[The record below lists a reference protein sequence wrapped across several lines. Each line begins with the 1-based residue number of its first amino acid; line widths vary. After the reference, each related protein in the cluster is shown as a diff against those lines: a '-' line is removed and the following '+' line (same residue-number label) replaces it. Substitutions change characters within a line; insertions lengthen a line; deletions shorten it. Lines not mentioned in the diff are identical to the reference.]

1 MSTDKQFEN
10 MVAVV
15 TGAGNGIGRACAIA
29 YAREGANVAMF
40 DREADALGE
49 SAELVKA
56 EGVRALPVVGDMTK
70 LEEVEAA
77 FAGTRKELGPV
88 DLLVNNIGQTA
99 RENYSEFWQA
109 KPETL
114 QFVIN
119 VSLMTTL
126 MCSRQV
132 VEDMRERKRGKIVS
146 ISSDSAMNGDIG
158 TVDYASAKSGVLG
171 FTRALAREL
180 GPFKINVNAI
190 CPGPTNTRAMQRIP
204 RDAYERA
211 KNAIPLGELCEPE
224 DIANAA
230 VFLSSDKSR
239 FITGQTLMV
248 NGGRVTCLIP

>member
-1 MSTDKQFEN
+1 MTSNTQFAGKI
-10 MVAVV
+10 AVV
-15 TGAGNGIGRACAIA
+15 TGAGNGIGRASAIA
-29 YAREGANVAMF
+29 YAKEGADVAIF
-40 DREADALGE
+40 DREADALAE
-49 SAELVKA
+49 TAELVRA
-56 EGVRALPVVGDMTK
+56 EGVRALEMVGDMTR
-70 LEEVEAA
+70 LEEVMGA
-77 FAGTRKELGPV
+77 FAKTRKDLGPI
-88 DLLVNNIGQTA
+88 DILLNNIGQTA

-114 QFVIN
+114 QFVVG

-132 VEDMRERKRGKIVS
+132 VEEMRERRSGKIVS

-180 GPFKINVNAI
+180 GPFKVNVNAV

-204 RDAYERA
+204 KDAYERA
-211 KNAIPLGELCEPE
+211 RNAIPLGELSEPE
-224 DIANAA
+224 DIANAV
-230 VFLSSDKSR
+230 VFLSSDKAR

-248 NGGRVTCLIP
+248 NGGRVFY

>member
-1 MSTDKQFEN
+1 MTSGKPFSGKI
-10 MVAVV
+10 AVV
-15 TGAGNGIGRACAIA
+15 TGAANGIGRACAIA
-29 YAREGANVAMF
+29 YAKEGADVAIF
-40 DREADALGE
+40 DREADPLGE
-49 SAELVKA
+49 TAEMIRA
-56 EGVRALPVVGDMTK
+56 EGVRVLPVLGDMTK
-70 LEEVEAA
+70 LEEVAAA
-77 FAGTRKELGPV
+77 FAKTRSDLGPI
-88 DLLVNNIGQTA
+88 DMLLNNIGQTA

-114 QFVIN
+114 QFVVN

-132 VEDMRERKRGKIVS
+132 VEDMRERRSGKIVS

-180 GPFKINVNAI
+180 GPFKVNVNAV

-204 RDAYERA
+204 KDAYERA
-211 KNAIPLGELCEPE
+211 RNAIPLGELSEPE
-224 DIANAA
+224 DIANA
-230 VFLSSDKSR
+230 VIFLSSDKAR

-248 NGGRVTCLIP
+248 NGGRVFY

>member
-248 NGGRVTCLIP
+248 NGGRVFY

>member
-1 MSTDKQFEN
+1 MSSTKQFKGK
-10 MVAVV
+10 VAVI
-15 TGAGNGIGRACAIA
+15 TGAGNGIGRAAAIA
-29 YAREGANVAMF
+29 YAQEGADVAVF
-40 DREADALGE
+40 DREADAL
-49 SAELVKA
+49 AETVALAKA
-56 EGVRALPVVGDMTK
+56 EGVRAVPFVGDMTK
-70 LEEVEAA
+70 LEEVQAA
-77 FAGTRKELGPV
+77 FAGARKELGPI
-88 DLLVNNIGQTA
+88 DMLLNNIGQTA

-114 QFVIN
+114 QFVVN

-126 MCSRQV
+126 NCSRQV
-132 VEDMRERKRGKIVS
+132 VEEMRARKTGKIVS

-180 GPFKINVNAI
+180 GPFKVNVNAV

-204 RDAYERA
+204 KDAYDRA

-224 DIANAA
+224 DIANAV
-230 VFLSSDKSR
+230 VFLSSDKAR

-248 NGGRVTCLIP
+248 NGGRVFY